1 MRRMLVLFLLFA
13 GCASR
18 DGLIDERIRD
28 CSAGQDVSI
37 DLHLNVP
44 ALMTENTTDN
54 LTMLVTIGNNST
66 RDIEVKAI
74 RVEPGFTA
82 QELYALDSSYG
93 EFNQVIA
100 PGDDEEFK
108 LSVLG
113 KAGTR
118 PGFRRAGSKTM
129 EIAVSVYMA
138 DGDKFRCVFDIQA
151 PQ

>member
-1 MRRMLVLFLLFA
+1 MRRMLVLFLLIA

-18 DGLIDERIRD
+18 DGLIDERTRD
-28 CSAGQDVSI
+28 CSSGQEVSI
-37 DLHLNVP
+37 DLHLNAPTV
-44 ALMTENTTDN
+44 MTENTTDN

-74 RVEPGFTA
+74 RVEPGFMA
-82 QELYALDSSYG
+82 QEVYSLSSSYG
-93 EFNQVIA
+93 EYNQVII

-108 LSVLG
+108 LPVLG

-118 PGFRRAGSKTM
+118 PTDRRSGSKTM

-138 DGDKFRCVFDIQA
+138 DGDKFRCVFDVPA